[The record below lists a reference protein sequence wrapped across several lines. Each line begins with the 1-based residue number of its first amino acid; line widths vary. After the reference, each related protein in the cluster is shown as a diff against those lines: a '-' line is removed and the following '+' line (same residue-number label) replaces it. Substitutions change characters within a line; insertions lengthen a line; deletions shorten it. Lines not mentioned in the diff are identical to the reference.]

1 MKQIFKT
8 SAMMMAMAAMTI
20 GTSSCSKDE
29 NNNNGTQEDAASL
42 AVVEQFVD
50 HTVNP
55 TYTTLAAK
63 AEQLASQL
71 TALKSN
77 PTQSA
82 LNDACETF
90 LAARE
95 AWEKSE
101 AFLYGA
107 AGDFGIDPHIDSWPL
122 DEDAFNTLMGSSDMI
137 AALEG
142 EEGDVVAGERLGN
155 ALLGFHGIE
164 YILFRDGHSRNV
176 GDISADQWT
185 YVAAVAGDLRN
196 RCYQLEVGWM
206 GDAAPAAHIEKLDD
220 IELQYTVSSTDQ
232 SYGDNMK
239 NAGNAGSTF
248 ATRKAALMTM
258 VQGCIDIADE
268 VGTSK
273 IGAAHTGED
282 PTYIESPYSQKSII
296 DFHNNIISIQN
307 VYMGGAEGQRDEN
320 KSLHTY
326 VKNIDAALDTR
337 VQEAI
342 GDALSKIDAMP
353 APFVNNISAV
363 ANGAAMEA
371 CATLSDILS
380 EVVEKIRNE

>member
-29 NNNNGTQEDAASL
+29 NNNGTQEDAASL

-248 ATRKAALMTM
+248 ATRKAALMTI

-296 DFHNNIISIQN
+296 DFHNNIISILN
-307 VYMGGAEGQRDEN
+307 VYMGGVEGQRDEN

-342 GDALSKIDAMP
+342 GEALSKIDAMP
-353 APFVNNISAV
+353 APFVNNISAA